1 MEISGIPES
10 VSDNRLVDTVLRVLR
25 RIAVE
30 VHAENI
36 EPV

>member
-36 EPV
+36 EPI

>member
-25 RIAVE
+25 GIAVE